1 MRNFP
6 TSNFPTQDERW
17 GVQNNQEQQANQTS
31 ETKERA
37 SEPTTSE
44 TYSRTK
50 SQNQTSEDIW
60 EVPLDLETKG

>member
-1 MRNFP
+1 
-6 TSNFPTQDERW
+6 
-17 GVQNNQEQQANQTS
+17 VQNNQEQQANQTS